1 MSATTKVHA
10 PGALSH
16 STFLLLMARSGSA
29 RSMLDRAPG
38 LRRRAVG
45 LYGAGLRGCGLCS
58 SVLAASAA
66 LLDVPQLQRAG
77 TKARITK
84 LSRRELGKA
93 GTRSSPRN
101 RVSPGVAALCV
112 QRTWLRRLGRS
123 AWRNAPQRK
132 FPSPLRQR
140 QHAKGRS

>member
-66 LLDVPQLQRAG
+66 LLGLTLLQ
-77 TKARITK
+77 
-84 LSRRELGKA
+84 KA
-93 GTRSSPRN
+93 G
-101 RVSPGVAALCV
+101 AE
-112 QRTWLRRLGRS
+112 
-123 AWRNAPQRK
+123 
-132 FPSPLRQR
+132 
-140 QHAKGRS
+140 AKTAS

>member
-29 RSMLDRAPG
+29 RSMLERAPG
-38 LRRRAVG
+38 LRRRAMG

-66 LLDVPQLQRAG
+66 LLTRAG
-77 TKARITK
+77 SESRGFSQNGK
-84 LSRRELGKA
+84 LSRRELDKA
-93 GTRSSPRN
+93 GTRSSPEHC
-101 RVSPGVAALCV
+101 VAPGVAALCL

-123 AWRNAPQRK
+123 AWCNAPQRK
-132 FPSPLRQR
+132 FPSPLRQ
-140 QHAKGRS
+140 Q